1 MSKFGGFLARKPA
14 LVDRAAA
21 PAPQPTNPLELDEEL
36 FSTLGAQVGGENE
49 LLRTL
54 LLDANSKISELD
66 TIKSAFDKLVDPVS
80 KALRAYESEKSEKAG
95 LQTVL
100 NNTRTA
106 YGKLR
111 NEVADLAKKAA
122 GAESECL
129 ALRQDLASTQNLLK
143 TAEATRAEIAI
154 DVAARRAQIV
164 ELEGRLAQE
173 DVDNKNLREE
183 NRRLDERLIAAEK
196 RVIVL
201 ESDINSARQR
211 LLMAEDEKRAQQA
224 SLDRTVLEASRL
236 SRKLAETEAAL
247 TAAHGRLRHVE
258 ANFAEVNTERAR
270 LATALEESNERHD
283 HEQTSQRMRLE
294 ALQARAA
301 ATEKLLGEARDHL
314 LARSEEI
321 RGADRRTGEIAQAR
335 DALQSRVAELEAERI
350 RRESEFREIEQGR
363 STLME
368 RAGALARGF
377 NAKESELGRATQTIG
392 ALEARIGALEG
403 EIAAGKQVSEQS
415 IEDLNA
421 ALRREKLERAVVDG
435 ALETARKDLARLMRE
450 VLALQRG
457 QAAREPEPRR
467 QAANAA

>member
-14 LVDRAAA
+14 LFDSPAA
-21 PAPQPTNPLELDEEL
+21 PAPQPNNPLEIDEEL
-36 FSTLGAQVGGENE
+36 FSTHGAQVGGENE
-49 LLRTL
+49 SLRNL
-54 LLDANSKISELD
+54 LLDANSKIGELD

-111 NEVADLAKKAA
+111 NEVADIAKKAA

-129 ALRQDLASTQNLLK
+129 ALRQELASTQNLLK

-173 DVDNKNLREE
+173 NGDNKSLREE
-183 NRRLDERLIAAEK
+183 NRRLDERLTAAEK

-224 SLDRTVLEASRL
+224 SLDRTILEASRL

-258 ANFAEVNTERAR
+258 ANFAEINT
-270 LATALEESNERHD
+270 ERHD

-294 ALQARAA
+294 ALQARAT

-314 LARSEEI
+314 LARAEDI
-321 RGADRRTGEIAQAR
+321 RDSDRRAGEIAQAR
-335 DALQSRVAELEAERI
+335 DALQSRVAELEADRI
-350 RRESEFREIEQGR
+350 RRESELREIDQSR
-363 STLME
+363 ATLME
-368 RAGALARGF
+368 RAGALARSF

-392 ALEARIGALEG
+392 ALEARIGALEN
-403 EIAAGKQVSEQS
+403 EIAAGKQTSEQS

-435 ALETARKDLARLMRE
+435 ALETTRKDLARLMRE

-457 QAAREPEPRR
+457 QAAREPEPRP